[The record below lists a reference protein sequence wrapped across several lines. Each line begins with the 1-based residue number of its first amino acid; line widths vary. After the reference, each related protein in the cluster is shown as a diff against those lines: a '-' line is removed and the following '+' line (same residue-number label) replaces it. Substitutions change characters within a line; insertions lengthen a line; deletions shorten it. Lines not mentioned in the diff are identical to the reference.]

1 MKEFILNF
9 IHTSFIGSIGIIL
22 LIVLRKCLSKH
33 YTQNFIYYM
42 WLLIIVKLIIPFKI
56 PVYLSNALYNVFDI
70 TSVEKIKEHI
80 LLQQRNINLQGN
92 ISIIMIVTYI
102 WVMGVI
108 LAGSYYIYSYLKFI
122 KNIKLFSY
130 EVTDEEVVNI
140 YNGLKCKL
148 KINKKIPLKYYNNI
162 TSPFGVG
169 ILSPSVILPQ
179 VSYNPTELKIIL
191 THELMHFKKHDLLYK
206 SLLVFVK
213 ILHWFNPLV
222 YAMCNIINLDCELAC
237 DESLVKG
244 LGIEERKLY
253 AMTLINSIRV
263 RKKSTFKSDI
273 VTSFNNKSILKR
285 RIGNMLDLKNKKRGI
300 IVGTICAVIMMS
312 SLFSMNVFAEKVT
325 ERASGNSSKAI
336 TKPSIKKHTSE
347 VKGSSNENSKILY
360 EYKTRCNIPEGS
372 TFKNK

>member
-1 MKEFILNF
+1 M
-9 IHTSFIGSIGIIL
+9 
-22 LIVLRKCLSKH
+22 LIVLRRFLSKY

-56 PVYLSNALYNVFDI
+56 PLYISTQIYNVFNI
-70 TSVEKIKEHI
+70 TFVDKIKRHV
-80 LLQQRNINLQGN
+80 LLQQGDVKVQGN
-92 ISIIMIVTYI
+92 LSIIMILAYI
-102 WVMGVI
+102 WFIGVI
-108 LAGSYYIYSYLKFI
+108 LATGYYIYSYLKFI

-169 ILSPSVILPQ
+169 ILSPSVVLPK

-191 THELMHFKKHDLLYK
+191 THELMHFKKHDLPYK

-237 DESLVKG
+237 DESLVKD

-263 RKKSTFKSDI
+263 RKKSILKSDI

-300 IVGTICAVIMMS
+300 IVGAICAVIMTS
-312 SLFSMNVFAEKVT
+312 SLFSMNVFAQKVT
-325 ERASGNSSKAI
+325 ERASGNSSKSI
-336 TKPSIKKHTSE
+336 TNPSIKKDTSE
-347 VKGSSNENSKILY
+347 VKSGSNDNSKILY
-360 EYKTRCNIPEGS
+360 EYKTHCNMPEGS